1 MQARLPSL
9 KYGFKVP
16 PQPSNSQKTLHSLIW
31 LILPLG
37 TAAISTFCRM
47 FSQSFF
53 FCSSRGNEKFYH
65 YWKEMAEDWTD
76 YTTLPFRSLMTPFCQ
91 IWYKSYQLMGFCV
104 LLFLRKWFSVSHCW
118 KLLCSS
124 TQSIETLLFL
134 NICVVSIFLQTS
146 TPIVDLCQWCS
157 FQNLNLIL
165 ICIFKRSSH
174 LD

>member
-16 PQPSNSQKTLHSLIW
+16 PQPSHSQKTLHSLIW

-76 YTTLPFRSLMTPFCQ
+76 YTTLPFQSMMTPFCQ
-91 IWYKSYQLMGFCV
+91 IWYKSYQVMGLCVAVSLKMIFCFTV
-104 LLFLRKWFSVSHCW
+104 WFLC
-118 KLLCSS
+118 CSS
-124 TQSIETLLFL
+124 QAMETSLFL
-134 NICVVSIFLQTS
+134 NICVVSIFLHTL

-157 FQNLNLIL
+157 FQNSNLIL
-165 ICIFKRSSH
+165 ICIF
-174 LD
+174 

>member
-76 YTTLPFRSLMTPFCQ
+76 YTTLPFQSMMTPFCQ
-91 IWYKSYQLMGFCV
+91 IWYKSYQVMGLCVAVSLKMIFCFTV
-104 LLFLRKWFSVSHCW
+104 W
-118 KLLCSS
+118 LLCSS
-124 TQSIETLLFL
+124 SQSMETSLFL
-134 NICVVSIFLQTS
+134 NICVVSIFLQTL